1 MACMNNMKEY
11 LRELIT
17 KTIDRFEANGKNYI
31 IENRWTTLIIDYLLQ
46 YYKYAGESIKSMS
59 EIR

>member
-1 MACMNNMKEY
+1 MTCMNNMKDY

-46 YYKYAGESIKSMS
+46 YYKYVG
-59 EIR
+59 